1 MPLAVGGDHSVTLPI
16 LRALADK
23 HETPLGLIHIDAHC
37 DTGDGYGGSRFH
49 HGAPFKVAVDE
60 GILDPK
66 RTIQIGIRGTLNNPD
81 MWSFSYESGMTV
93 LPIDE
98 CQDVPNVLREIKSVI
113 GTSGMPT
120 YISFDIDSLDP
131 AFAPGTG
138 TPEIGGLTPLQA
150 QQIIRGLGD
159 KALNLNL
166 VGADCVEVS
175 PPDDVG
181 SLTSLAGANIVFE
194 LLCVLRESFFRTQ

>member
-1 MPLAVGGDHSVTLPI
+1 
-16 LRALADK
+16 
-23 HETPLGLIHIDAHC
+23 
-37 DTGDGYGGSRFH
+37 
-49 HGAPFKVAVDE
+49 
-60 GILDPK
+60 
-66 RTIQIGIRGTLNNPD
+66 
-81 MWSFSYESGMTV
+81 MTV

-166 VGADCVEVS
+166 VGADWVEVS

-181 SLTSLAGANIVFE
+181 SLTSLAKPTSYLNCCAY
-194 LLCVLRESFFRTQ
+194 CVNHFSHKE